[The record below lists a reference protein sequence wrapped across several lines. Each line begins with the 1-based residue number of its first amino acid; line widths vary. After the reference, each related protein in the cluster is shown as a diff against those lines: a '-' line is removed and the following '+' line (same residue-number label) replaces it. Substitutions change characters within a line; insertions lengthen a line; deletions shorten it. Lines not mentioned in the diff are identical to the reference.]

1 MNGIIQPLRKY
12 ADFNGRASRAEFW
25 TFVIFV
31 TLLTFAAHQIDA
43 GRGERVAIA
52 LNMGIVELSTMLLLL
67 LPTVAVGVRRLHDTG
82 RSGWWM
88 MLVYLPWLATFASD
102 DNQSLILVAAGALLL
117 GGIVWIVM
125 MILPGETVENAHGQP
140 PA

>member
-88 MLVYLPWLATFASD
+88 MLVYLPWLGTFASG

-117 GGIVWIVM
+117 GGTVWIVM
-125 MILPGETVENAHGQP
+125 MLLPGERVENAHGQP